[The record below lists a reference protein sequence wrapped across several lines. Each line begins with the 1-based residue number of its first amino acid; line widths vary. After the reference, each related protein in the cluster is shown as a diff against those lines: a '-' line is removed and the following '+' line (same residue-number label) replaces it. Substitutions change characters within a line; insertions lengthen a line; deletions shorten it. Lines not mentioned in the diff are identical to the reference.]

1 MILVTG
7 VTGTVGRELCRLL
20 LEANLP
26 FRAMCRSDEQVQ
38 KLAERGVQAVRGSF
52 DDAESLERAM
62 HGCDRLFLLVPS
74 VPEQATFLRRALDAA
89 AAIGIQHITRVSA
102 ADANLDTKVPWA
114 RAHAVADHD
123 LRSRAVRW
131 TILKPTGFMQNM
143 LWSAKPIAHGLFPHL
158 TGDGRVGYID
168 ARDVAAVA
176 SRVLTEN
183 EHDGATYFL
192 TGPEALS
199 AAEIASRIST
209 ALERPVA
216 SVQLAEDV
224 PVRWTA

>member
-1 MILVTG
+1 
-7 VTGTVGRELCRLL
+7 
-20 LEANLP
+20 
-26 FRAMCRSDEQVQ
+26 
-38 KLAERGVQAVRGSF
+38 
-52 DDAESLERAM
+52 M
-62 HGCDRLFLLVPS
+62 HGCDRLFLLVPG
-74 VPEQATFLRRALDAA
+74 VPKQATFLRRALDAA
-89 AAIGIQHITRVSA
+89 VASGIQHITRVSA

-183 EHDGATYFL
+183 GHDGATYFL

-199 AAEIASRIST
+199 AADIASRVST

-216 SVQLAEDV
+216 SVQLAEDELV
-224 PVRWTA
+224 QRLKSAGISEWEIAGLRAQYAVIAGGYAIDVTEEVRRLAGRAPRTFLEFARDELAPAIKSS